1 MTRIIGEAQWR
12 CVFATAALVVVAG
25 CTPSPVVRVPEPE
38 PAVAPRINAEA
49 ERQAIARHRKLA
61 QEATRAGNYADA
73 VAQWQILTL
82 LVPGDATFREALVAA
97 RTSVN
102 DGVREQIAT
111 ANAALAANDTERAT
125 QALLRTLALDPENT
139 DAARMLR
146 DIDRRRMA
154 RLQADRA
161 ARVRI
166 QDAMA
171 IKNAMQK
178 EANAGETGLTFDI
191 DQAIEMFRGGDTAGG
206 LRELRAYVDA
216 HPENRIAR
224 QRAGQVVADRARELE
239 DKGANTE
246 VLNLYDQ
253 ASGLYGAKAPWST
266 RAETL
271 RKATGSGVAKGKPGP
286 NPK

>member
-1 MTRIIGEAQWR
+1 MTRIIGKAQWR

-216 HPENRIAR
+216 HPGNRIAR

-246 VLNLYDQ
+246 ALNLYDQ

-266 RAETL
+266 RAESL
-271 RKATGSGVAKGKPGP
+271 RKAAGSGVAKGKPGP

>member
-1 MTRIIGEAQWR
+1 MTRIVGKAQWR
-12 CVFATAALVVVAG
+12 CLLTMAALVVVAG
-25 CTPSPVVRVPEPE
+25 CTPSPVVRIPAPE
-38 PAVAPRINAEA
+38 PAVPPRINAEA

-61 QEATRAGNYADA
+61 QEATRTGNYADA
-73 VAQWQILTL
+73 IAHWQILTL
-82 LVPGDATFREALVAA
+82 LVPGDATLRDALIAA
-97 RTSVN
+97 RTSVHN
-102 DGVREQIAT
+102 GVREQMAT
-111 ANAALAANDTERAT
+111 ANAALAANDAERAT

-171 IKNAMQK
+171 IKNAVQK
-178 EANAGETGLTFDI
+178 EANAGEIGQPFDI
-191 DQAIEMFRGGDTAGG
+191 DQANEMFRAGDTAGG

-216 HPENRIAR
+216 HPGNRNAR
-224 QRAGQVVADRARELE
+224 QRAAQVVADRARELE
-239 DKGANTE
+239 DKGANAE
-246 VLNLYDQ
+246 AQNLYDQ

-266 RAETL
+266 RAESL
-271 RKATGSGVAKGKPGP
+271 RKAAGSGVAKDKPGP

>member
-1 MTRIIGEAQWR
+1 MKQIVGKAQWR
-12 CVFATAALVVVAG
+12 CLLTMAALVVVAG

-38 PAVAPRINAEA
+38 PAVPPRINAEA

-61 QEATRAGNYADA
+61 QEATRTGNYADA
-73 VAQWQILTL
+73 IAQWQILTL
-82 LVPGDATFREALVAA
+82 LVPGDATFRDALIAA

-102 DGVREQIAT
+102 NGVRELMAT
-111 ANAALAANDTERAT
+111 ANAALAANDAERAT

-171 IKNAMQK
+171 IKNAVQK
-178 EANAGETGLTFDI
+178 EANAGEIGQPFDI
-191 DQAIEMFRGGDTAGG
+191 DQAIEMFRAGDTAGG

-216 HPENRIAR
+216 HPGNRIAR
-224 QRAGQVVADRARELE
+224 QRAAQVVADRARELE
-239 DKGANTE
+239 DKGANAE
-246 VLNLYDQ
+246 AQNLYDQ
-253 ASGLYGAKAPWST
+253 ASGLYGAKAPWSA
-266 RAETL
+266 RAESL
-271 RKATGSGVAKGKPGP
+271 RKAAGSGVAKGKPGP